1 MEQNPQINQ
10 QRANHVKSKVESMSK
25 LMPDKNNLGNLVY
38 AKKIPN
44 IYLFY
49 SDIIYDSYL
58 TREKG
63 TCPFRM

>member
-38 AKKIPN
+38 AKKLPN
-44 IYLFY
+44 ILL
-49 SDIIYDSYL
+49 IL
-58 TREKG
+58 
-63 TCPFRM
+63 